1 MTTSGTNVAMRL
13 SDEEKAALL
22 ELATRFHR
30 SQTDIIR
37 VLVTESLAVLK
48 RQDAVQHIL
57 DLNKTRPD
65 MRRTKAQTAFR

>member
-1 MTTSGTNVAMRL
+1 MASGANVAVRFD
-13 SDEEKAALL
+13 DEEKAALL

-30 SQTDIIR
+30 SQSDILRI
-37 VLVTESLAVLK
+37 LVTESLAVLE